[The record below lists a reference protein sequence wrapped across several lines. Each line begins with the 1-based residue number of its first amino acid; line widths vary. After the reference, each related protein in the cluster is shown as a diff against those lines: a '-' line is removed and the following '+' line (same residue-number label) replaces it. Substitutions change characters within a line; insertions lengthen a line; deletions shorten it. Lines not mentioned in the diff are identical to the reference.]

1 MDIDIRTLLSRL
13 NPACRHAME
22 QAAQSCVR
30 QTHYNV
36 DVEHLLLALIETDA
50 PDLRAVLAHFDITAE
65 ELGAQLQK
73 AVDQFKRGNGRTPA
87 LSPNFAPLLQE
98 AWLLSS
104 MLLGEQQ
111 VRSGTLV
118 LALLEV
124 DSLRG
129 LLLESAPALLKI
141 PRASLRDALP
151 ALLAD
156 SPEDTGGA
164 GRDSA
169 ARAAAPGAPGA
180 SAAAGA
186 PPARA
191 MPTLSGN
198 ATGSGNATRQAAL
211 EQYTVDLTA
220 LAREGAIDPIRG
232 RDGEIRQLI
241 DVLLRRR
248 QNNPIL
254 TGEAG
259 VGKTAVV
266 EGFAQRIVHGDVPPA
281 LANVSVRS
289 LDLALLQA
297 GAGIKG
303 EFENRL
309 KSVISEVKASPTPVI
324 LFIDE
329 AHQLIGAGGS
339 EGQGDA
345 ANMLKPALARGELRT
360 IAATT
365 WAEYKKYVERDPA
378 LARRFQVVKVE
389 EPSEAV
395 AIEMLRGMVQKLEAH
410 HGVEIL
416 DEAVRDAVKL
426 SHRYISG
433 RQLPDK
439 AISVL
444 DTACARVAIGQS
456 SEPEELEALSRAIET
471 AENHLR
477 ILRHESATGAERGD
491 AIAAR
496 ERQLAEDRAR
506 HARLTDKLA
515 TEKRAVTEILVWR
528 RKIAQHLAAADSRR
542 GETGG
547 NRAQDIS
554 GKESSVTGKSGA
566 HGDANTHATAD
577 APETPETPDGVESFE
592 GDDDASL
599 TANLSRLEKGLEAVQ
614 NDEPLVPVC
623 VDSNVVANVISG
635 WTGIPVGRMLA
646 DELHTVLYLQDK
658 LAERVVG
665 QNEALDTIAR
675 RIRTFRADL
684 DDPGKPVGVF
694 LLVGPSGVGKT
705 ETAAA
710 LADML
715 YGGER
720 NMITVNMSEFQEAHS
735 VSGLKGAP
743 PGYVGYGRGGVLTEA
758 VRRRPYS
765 VVLLDEM
772 EKAHPD
778 VLELFFQVF
787 DKGTMEDG
795 EGVPIDFKNTLILLT
810 SNAAQDV
817 ITDACQGGRR
827 PPPDALIDA
836 LRPALVRQFSPA
848 FLGRLVLVPYYPL
861 GDAQIASIVELKLE
875 RLAQRFVRNHHAP
888 LTWDDALAQLIT
900 QRCKEV
906 DSGARNVDH
915 ILTQAVMPELA
926 RQVLERISIARPFSG
941 VHIGV
946 SAQGDIAFRF
956 RSSDEV

>member
-1 MDIDIRTLLSRL
+1 MEIDIRTLVSRL
-13 NPACRHAME
+13 DPACKHAME
-22 QAAQSCVR
+22 LAAQLCVR

-36 DVEHLLLALIETDA
+36 DVEHFLLQLLESDA
-50 PDLRAVLAHFDITAE
+50 PDLRAILEHFEVAAADVC
-65 ELGAQLQK
+65 GQLQK

-87 LSPNFAPLLQE
+87 LSPNFSRLFQE

-104 MLLGEQQ
+104 MLLGQQ
-111 VRSGTLV
+111 QIRSGTVL

-129 LLLESAPALLKI
+129 LLIDSAPSLLKI
-141 PRASLRDALP
+141 PRATLRESLA
-151 ALLAD
+151 AVLAA
-156 SPEDTGGA
+156 SNEDGGP
-164 GRDSA
+164 
-169 ARAAAPGAPGA
+169 AAAP
-180 SAAAGA
+180 AAGA
-186 PPARA
+186 AAVSGSPTGKAPLPA
-191 MPTLSGN
+191 MPS
-198 ATGSGNATRQAAL
+198 AIGSGPGGSAL
-211 EQYTVDLTA
+211 AQYTVDLTE
-220 LAREGAIDPIRG
+220 LAREGAIDPIYG
-232 RDGEIRQLI
+232 RDLEIRQLI

-266 EGFAQRIVHGDVPPA
+266 EGFAQRIVQGQVPPA
-281 LANVSVRS
+281 LLNVTVRS

-297 GAGIKG
+297 GAGVKG

-309 KSVISEVKASPTPVI
+309 KSVIAEVKASPVPVI

-345 ANMLKPALARGELRT
+345 ANLLKPALARGELRT

-378 LARRFQVVKVE
+378 LARRFQVVKVD

-395 AIEMLRGMVQKLEAH
+395 AIEMLRGMVSKLSHH

-456 SEPEELEALSRAIET
+456 GIPEDIEALGRALD
-471 AENHLR
+471 AGENQLR
-477 ILRHESATGAERGD
+477 ILRHEAATGADHAD
-491 AIAAR
+491 AIAALTK
-496 ERQLAEDRAR
+496 QLEEQRAK

-515 TEKRAVTEILVWR
+515 TEQHAVEEILAWR
-528 RKIAQHLAAADSRR
+528 RKIARQVD
-542 GETGG
+542 
-547 NRAQDIS
+547 AQ
-554 GKESSVTGKSGA
+554 EPA
-566 HGDANTHATAD
+566 
-577 APETPETPDGVESFE
+577 EE
-592 GDDDASL
+592 GDDAASL
-599 TANLSRLEKGLEAVQ
+599 LANLGRLEKGLEAVQ
-614 NDEPLVPVC
+614 NDEPMVPVY
-623 VDSNVVANVISG
+623 VDSAMVAEVISG

-646 DELHTVLYLQDK
+646 DELHTVLYLHDK

-665 QNEALDTIAR
+665 QDEALDAIAR
-675 RIRTFRADL
+675 RVRTFRADL
-684 DDPGKPVGVF
+684 DDPSKPVGVF

-710 LADML
+710 LADTL

-787 DKGTMEDG
+787 DKGVMEDG

-810 SNAAQDV
+810 SNAAQEV

-827 PPPDALIDA
+827 PSSEELIER
-836 LRPALVRQFSPA
+836 LRPPLLRQFSPA

-861 GDAQIASIVELKLE
+861 GDAQIAAIVNLKLN
-875 RLAQRFVRNHHAP
+875 RLAERFARNHHAV
-888 LTWDDALAQLIT
+888 LTWDDEFARVIT
-900 QRCKEV
+900 ERCKEV

-915 ILTQAVMPELA
+915 ILTQIVLPELA
-926 RQVLERISIARPFSG
+926 REVLERISVAEPFDAVDLAFTPTG
-941 VHIGV
+941 GLAFTF
-946 SAQGDIAFRF
+946 SAGGGA
-956 RSSDEV
+956 

>member
-13 NPACRHAME
+13 NPACKHAME
-22 QAAQSCVR
+22 QAAQLCVR

-36 DVEHLLLALIETDA
+36 DVEHLLLQLLESDA
-50 PDLRAVLAHFDITAE
+50 PDLRAI
-65 ELGAQLQK
+65 LGRFSISAADVTDSLQK

-87 LSPNFAPLLQE
+87 LSPNFSPLFQE
-98 AWLLSS
+98 SWLLSS

-111 VRSGTLV
+111 IRSGTIV
-118 LALLEV
+118 LALLEL

-129 LLLESAPALLKI
+129 LLLDSAPALLKI
-141 PRASLRDALP
+141 PRAALRDALP
-151 ALLAD
+151 ALVVN
-156 SPEDTGGA
+156 SSEDGGGA
-164 GRDSA
+164 A
-169 ARAAAPGAPGA
+169 PQTAVPGAATAP
-180 SAAAGA
+180 AGGVSQTMQ
-186 PPARA
+186 A
-191 MPTLSGN
+191 MPAMTANSG
-198 ATGSGNATRQAAL
+198 GRSSAL
-211 EQYTVDLTA
+211 AQYTVDMTA
-220 LAREGAIDPIRG
+220 LAREGASDPICG
-232 RDGEIRQLI
+232 RDAEIRQLI

-259 VGKTAVV
+259 VGKTAIV
-266 EGFAQRIVHGDVPPA
+266 EGFAQRVASGEVPPA

-297 GAGIKG
+297 GAGVKG

-309 KSVISEVKASPTPVI
+309 KSVIAEVKASPVPVI

-345 ANMLKPALARGELRT
+345 ANLLKPALARGELRT

-389 EPSEAV
+389 EPSEPV
-395 AIEMLRGMVQKLEAH
+395 AIEMLRGMVAKLEAH

-439 AISVL
+439 AVSVL
-444 DTACARVAIGQS
+444 DTACARVALGQNGV
-456 SEPEELEALSRAIET
+456 PEEIEALGRAIDS
-471 AENHLR
+471 AENQLR
-477 ILRHESATGAERGD
+477 ILRHEAATGAERAD
-491 AIAAR
+491 AIAALV
-496 ERQLAEDRAR
+496 RQLDEQRAHR
-506 HARLTDKLA
+506 TRLNEKLV
-515 TEKRAVTEILVWR
+515 TEKRVVDEILSWR
-528 RKIAQHLAAADSRR
+528 RKIARTLTESPPGETQAVGDEEDSESLAA
-542 GETGG
+542 
-547 NRAQDIS
+547 
-554 GKESSVTGKSGA
+554 
-566 HGDANTHATAD
+566 
-577 APETPETPDGVESFE
+577 
-592 GDDDASL
+592 
-599 TANLSRLEKGLEAVQ
+599 NLRRLEMGLEAVRS
-614 NDEPLVPVC
+614 DEPMVPVC
-623 VDSNVVANVISG
+623 VDSTVVAKVISG
-635 WTGIPVGRMLA
+635 WTGIPVGDMLA
-646 DELHTVLYLQDK
+646 DELHTVLYLHEK
-658 LAERVVG
+658 LAARVVG
-665 QNEALDTIAR
+665 QDEALDAIAR
-675 RIRTFRADL
+675 RVRTFRADL

-787 DKGTMEDG
+787 DKGVMEDG
-795 EGVPIDFKNTLILLT
+795 EGISIDFRNTLILLT

-817 ITDACQGGRR
+817 ITEACQGGRR
-827 PPPDALIDA
+827 PPPEELIA
-836 LRPALVRQFSPA
+836 RLRPALLKQFSPA
-848 FLGRLVLVPYYPL
+848 FLGRMVLVPYYHL
-861 GDAQIASIVELKLE
+861 GDAQITAIVNLKLK
-875 RLAQRFVRNHHAP
+875 RLAERFARNHHAQ
-888 LTWDDALAQLIT
+888 LMWDDRFAQVIAE
-900 QRCKEV
+900 RCKEV

-915 ILTQAVMPELA
+915 ILTQYVLPELA
-926 RQVLERISIARPFSG
+926 REVLERMSMAKPFGG
-941 VHIGV
+941 VQLDF
-946 SAQGDIAFRF
+946 AQDGAVCFRF
-956 RSSDEV
+956 VAREEN

>member
-1 MDIDIRTLLSRL
+1 MEIDIRTLVSRL
-13 NPACRHAME
+13 DPACKHAME
-22 QAAQSCVR
+22 LAAQLCVR

-36 DVEHLLLALIETDA
+36 DVEHFLLQLLESDA
-50 PDLRAVLAHFDITAE
+50 PDLRVILEHFEIASADVC
-65 ELGAQLQK
+65 AQLQK

-87 LSPNFAPLLQE
+87 LSPNFSRLFQE

-104 MLLGEQQ
+104 MLLGQQ
-111 VRSGTLV
+111 QIRSGTVL

-129 LLLESAPALLKI
+129 LVLESAPSLLKI
-141 PRASLRDALP
+141 PRATLRDS
-151 ALLAD
+151 LA
-156 SPEDTGGA
+156 SVLAASNEDGGQ
-164 GRDSA
+164 
-169 ARAAAPGAPGA
+169 AAAPAGGGAMGGG
-180 SAAAGA
+180 SGAAGA
-186 PPARA
+186 SGGKAPLPS
-191 MPTLSGN
+191 MPS
-198 ATGSGNATRQAAL
+198 AAGSGPGGSAL
-211 EQYTVDLTA
+211 AQYTVDLTE
-220 LAREGAIDPIRG
+220 LAREGAIDPICG
-232 RDGEIRQLI
+232 RDLEIRQLI

-266 EGFAQRIVHGDVPPA
+266 EGFAQRIVQGQVPPA
-281 LANVSVRS
+281 LVNVTVRS

-297 GAGIKG
+297 GAGVKG

-309 KSVISEVKASPTPVI
+309 KSVIAEVKASPVPVI

-345 ANMLKPALARGELRT
+345 ANLLKPALARGELRT

-378 LARRFQVVKVE
+378 LARRFQVVKVD

-395 AIEMLRGMVQKLEAH
+395 AIEMLRGMVPKLAHH
-410 HGVEIL
+410 HGVEII

-456 SEPEELEALSRAIET
+456 GVPEDIEALGRALESG
-471 AENHLR
+471 ENQLR
-477 ILRHESATGAERGD
+477 ILRHEAATGSDHAD
-491 AIAAR
+491 AIAALTK
-496 ERQLAEDRAR
+496 QLDEQRAK

-515 TEKRAVTEILVWR
+515 TEQRAVEEILAWR
-528 RKIAQHLAAADSRR
+528 RKIARQV
-542 GETGG
+542 E
-547 NRAQDIS
+547 
-554 GKESSVTGKSGA
+554 
-566 HGDANTHATAD
+566 
-577 APETPETPDGVESFE
+577 APEPAEE
-592 GDDDASL
+592 GEDAQSL
-599 TANLSRLEKGLEAVQ
+599 LANLGRLEKGLEAVQ
-614 NDEPLVPVC
+614 NDEPMVPVY
-623 VDSNVVANVISG
+623 VDSQMVAEVISG

-646 DELHTVLYLQDK
+646 DELHTVLYLHDK

-665 QNEALDTIAR
+665 QDEALDAIAR
-675 RIRTFRADL
+675 RVRTFRADL

-710 LADML
+710 LADTL

-787 DKGTMEDG
+787 DKGVMEDG

-810 SNAAQDV
+810 SNAAQEV
-817 ITDACQGGRR
+817 ITEASQGGRR
-827 PPPDALIDA
+827 PPPEELIER
-836 LRPALVRQFSPA
+836 LRPALLRQFSPA
-848 FLGRLVLVPYYPL
+848 FLGRLVLVPYYHL
-861 GDAQIASIVELKLE
+861 GDAQIAAIVNLKLN
-875 RLAQRFVRNHHAP
+875 RLAERFARNHHAE
-888 LTWDDALAQLIT
+888 LTWDEDFARVIT
-900 QRCKEV
+900 ERCKEV

-915 ILTQAVMPELA
+915 ILTHIVLPELA
-926 RQVLERISIARPFSG
+926 REVLERISLAEPFAAVHLKFTPTGGLAFSFTAGDG
-941 VHIGV
+941 V
-946 SAQGDIAFRF
+946 
-956 RSSDEV
+956 

>member
-1 MDIDIRTLLSRL
+1 MEIDIRTLVSRL
-13 NPACRHAME
+13 DPACKHAME
-22 QAAQSCVR
+22 LAAQLCVR

-36 DVEHLLLALIETDA
+36 DVEHFLLQLLESDA
-50 PDLRAVLAHFDITAE
+50 PDLRVILEHFEVSATE
-65 ELGAQLQK
+65 VCAQLQK
-73 AVDQFKRGNGRTPA
+73 AVEQFKRGNGRTPA
-87 LSPNFAPLLQE
+87 LSPNFSRLFQE
-98 AWLLSS
+98 AWLFSS
-104 MLLGEQQ
+104 MLLGQQ
-111 VRSGTLV
+111 QIRSGTVL

-129 LLLESAPALLKI
+129 LLIDTAPSLLKI
-141 PRASLRDALP
+141 PRATLRESLP
-151 ALLAD
+151 AVLAA
-156 SPEDTGGA
+156 SNEDGGP
-164 GRDSA
+164 A
-169 ARAAAPGAPGA
+169 ATPAAGA
-180 SAAAGA
+180 SAGGA
-186 PPARA
+186 PAGQA
-191 MPTLSGN
+191 MPS
-198 ATGSGNATRQAAL
+198 AVGSGPGGSAL
-211 EQYTVDLTA
+211 AQYTVDLTE
-220 LAREGAIDPIRG
+220 LAREGAIDPICG
-232 RDGEIRQLI
+232 RDLEIRQLI

-266 EGFAQRIVHGDVPPA
+266 EGFAQRIVQGQVPPA
-281 LANVSVRS
+281 LLNVTVRS

-297 GAGIKG
+297 GAGVKG

-309 KSVISEVKASPTPVI
+309 KSVIAEVKASPVPVI

-345 ANMLKPALARGELRT
+345 ANLLKPALARGELRT

-378 LARRFQVVKVE
+378 LARRFQVVKVD

-395 AIEMLRGMVQKLEAH
+395 AIEMLRGMVPKLAHH
-410 HGVEIL
+410 HGVEIV

-456 SEPEELEALSRAIET
+456 GVPEDIEALGRSLESG
-471 AENHLR
+471 ENQLR
-477 ILRHESATGAERGD
+477 ILRHEAATGADHAD
-491 AIAAR
+491 AIAALTK
-496 ERQLAEDRAR
+496 QLEELRAK
-506 HARLTDKLA
+506 HARLTEKLS
-515 TEKRAVTEILVWR
+515 TEQRAVEEILAWR
-528 RKIAQHLAAADSRR
+528 RKIARQVEAKEAQAAQVPAEE
-542 GETGG
+542 GED
-547 NRAQDIS
+547 AQ
-554 GKESSVTGKSGA
+554 
-566 HGDANTHATAD
+566 
-577 APETPETPDGVESFE
+577 
-592 GDDDASL
+592 SL
-599 TANLSRLEKGLEAVQ
+599 LANLGRLEKGLEAVQ
-614 NDEPLVPVC
+614 NDEPMVPVY
-623 VDSNVVANVISG
+623 VNSAMVAEVISG

-646 DELHTVLYLQDK
+646 DELHTVLYLHDK

-665 QNEALDTIAR
+665 QDEALDAIAR
-675 RIRTFRADL
+675 RVRTFRADL

-710 LADML
+710 LADTL

-787 DKGTMEDG
+787 DKGVMEDG

-810 SNAAQDV
+810 SNAAQEV
-817 ITDACQGGRR
+817 ITEASQGGRR
-827 PPPDALIDA
+827 PPPEELIER
-836 LRPALVRQFSPA
+836 LRPALLRQFSPA
-848 FLGRLVLVPYYPL
+848 FLGRLVLVPYYHL
-861 GDAQIASIVELKLE
+861 GDAQIAAIVNLKLN
-875 RLAQRFVRNHHAP
+875 RLAERFGRNHHAK
-888 LTWDDALAQLIT
+888 LTWDDAFARVIT
-900 QRCKEV
+900 ERCKEV

-915 ILTQAVMPELA
+915 ILTQIVLPELA
-926 RQVLERISIARPFSG
+926 REVLERISVAEPFDAVHLAFTATGGLAFSFTAEGG
-941 VHIGV
+941 V
-946 SAQGDIAFRF
+946 
-956 RSSDEV
+956 

>member
-13 NPACRHAME
+13 NPECKLAME
-22 QAAQSCVR
+22 QAAQLCVR

-36 DVEHLLLALIETDA
+36 DVEHLLLTLLESDA
-50 PDLRAVLAHFDITAE
+50 PDLRAILAHFSIKPEALT
-65 ELGAQLQK
+65 AQLQK
-73 AVDQFKRGNGRTPA
+73 AVDLFKRGNGRTPA
-87 LSPNFAPLLQE
+87 LSPNFSPLFQE

-111 VRSGTLV
+111 IRSGTLV

-129 LLLESAPALLKI
+129 MLLESAPALLNI
-141 PRASLRDALP
+141 PRASLRERLGAVLAGSAEDAGGTQAGSP
-151 ALLAD
+151 AA
-156 SPEDTGGA
+156 PEA
-164 GRDSA
+164 GRA
-169 ARAAAPGAPGA
+169 NATPAAAPQAQAAMPSMAQGGA
-180 SAAAGA
+180 SQG
-186 PPARA
+186 RK
-191 MPTLSGN
+191 T
-198 ATGSGNATRQAAL
+198 AL
-211 EQYTVDLTA
+211 DQYTVDLTG
-220 LAREGAIDPIRG
+220 LAREGKIDPIRG
-232 RDGEIRQLI
+232 RDAEIRQLI

-266 EGFAQRIVHGDVPPA
+266 EGFAQRIVQGDVPPA
-281 LANVSVRS
+281 LTNVSVRS

-297 GAGIKG
+297 GAGVKG

-309 KSVISEVKASPTPVI
+309 KSVIAEVKSSAVPVI

-345 ANMLKPALARGELRT
+345 ANLLKPALARGELRT

-395 AIEMLRGMVQKLEAH
+395 AIEMLRGMVQKLEEH

-444 DTACARVAIGQS
+444 DTACARVAIGQNGL
-456 SEPEELEALSRAIET
+456 PEEIEALGRSLDT
-471 AENHLR
+471 AENQLR
-477 ILRHESATGAERGD
+477 IARHEAAMGAERAD
-491 AIAAR
+491 AIAAITKQLED
-496 ERQLAEDRAR
+496 ERAQ
-506 HARLTDKLA
+506 HARLAEKLS
-515 TEKRAVTEILVWR
+515 TEKRAVEEVLAWR
-528 RKIAQHLAAADSRR
+528 KKIRAYLAD
-542 GETGG
+542 
-547 NRAQDIS
+547 Q
-554 GKESSVTGKSGA
+554 SGA
-566 HGDANTHATAD
+566 A
-577 APETPETPDGVESFE
+577 ESEE
-592 GDDDASL
+592 GESL

-614 NDEPLVPVC
+614 NDEPMVPVC
-623 VDSNVVANVISG
+623 VDSETVAKVISG

-665 QNEALDTIAR
+665 QDEALDAIAR
-675 RIRTFRADL
+675 RVRTFRADL

-705 ETAAA
+705 ETAFA
-710 LADML
+710 LADLL

-787 DKGTMEDG
+787 DKGVMEDG

-817 ITDACQGGRR
+817 ITEASHGGRR
-827 PPPDALIDA
+827 PSPEELIEK
-836 LRPALVRQFSPA
+836 LRPALLRQFSPA
-848 FLGRLVLVPYYPL
+848 FLGRLVLVPYYHL
-861 GDAQIASIVELKLE
+861 GDAQINAIVNLKLE
-875 RLAQRFVRNHHAP
+875 RLAQRFTRNHLAQ
-888 LTWDDALAQLIT
+888 LTWDADLATLIA

-915 ILTQAVMPELA
+915 ILTQSVLPELA
-926 RQVLERISIARPFSG
+926 RQVLERISISEPFGG
-941 VHIGV
+941 VHLTLG
-946 SAQGDIAFRF
+946 ATGDIEFRF
-956 RSSDEV
+956 LPKEA

>member
-13 NPACRHAME
+13 NPVCKHAME
-22 QAAQSCVR
+22 LAAQQCVR

-36 DVEHLLLALIETDA
+36 DVEHLLLTLLDTAA
-50 PDLRAVLAHFDITAE
+50 PDLNAVLDHYQIRAE
-65 ELGAQLQK
+65 DVSAQLQR
-73 AVDQFKRGNGRTPA
+73 AQEQFKRGNGRTPA
-87 LSPNFAPLLQE
+87 LSPNFSPLFQE

-104 MLLGEQQ
+104 MLLGQQ
-111 VRSGTLV
+111 QIRSGTLL

-129 LLLESAPALLKI
+129 LLLESAPGLLNISRAGLRAALPSILAGSAEDAGN
-141 PRASLRDALP
+141 PSTQSEPGAEALP
-151 ALLAD
+151 A
-156 SPEDTGGA
+156 GGE
-164 GRDSA
+164 S
-169 ARAAAPGAPGA
+169 
-180 SAAAGA
+180 
-186 PPARA
+186 A
-191 MPTLSGN
+191 MPTPGQG
-198 ATGSGNATRQAAL
+198 AARQSAL
-211 EQYTVDLTA
+211 ELYTVDLTA
-220 LAREGAIDPIRG
+220 QAREGAIDPVRG

-266 EGFAQRIVHGDVPPA
+266 EGFAQRVVQGDVPPA
-281 LANVSVRS
+281 LCNVSVRS

-297 GAGIKG
+297 GAGVRG

-309 KSVISEVKASPTPVI
+309 KSVIGEVKASAMPVI

-345 ANMLKPALARGELRT
+345 ANLLKPALARGELRT

-365 WAEYKKYVERDPA
+365 WAEYKRYVERDPA

-389 EPSEAV
+389 EPTEAAAV
-395 AIEMLRGMVQKLEAH
+395 EMLRGMVQRLEAH

-416 DEAVRDAVKL
+416 DSAVRDAVKL

-456 SEPEELEALSRAIET
+456 AEPEEIEALGRAIES
-471 AENHLR
+471 AENQLR
-477 ILRHESATGAERGD
+477 ILRHEAATGADRAD
-491 AIAAR
+491 AIAATQRQIEEQR
-496 ERQLAEDRAR
+496 EQHRRSGE
-506 HARLTDKLA
+506 KLA
-515 TEKRAVTEILVWR
+515 AERGAVAEILGWR
-528 RKIAQHLAAADSRR
+528 RRIAERIAAD
-542 GETGG
+542 GG
-547 NRAQDIS
+547 
-554 GKESSVTGKSGA
+554 
-566 HGDANTHATAD
+566 ATAD
-577 APETPETPDGVESFE
+577 EEDL
-592 GDDDASL
+592 DAL
-599 TANLSRLEKGLEAVQ
+599 TANLTRLEKGLEAVQ
-614 NDEPLVPVC
+614 NDEPIVPVC
-623 VDSNVVANVISG
+623 VDSSVVAKVISG

-658 LAERVVG
+658 LSGRIVG
-665 QNEALDTIAR
+665 QNEALDAIAR

-694 LLVGPSGVGKT
+694 LLLGPSGVGKT
-705 ETAAA
+705 ETACA
-710 LADML
+710 LADTL

-720 NMITVNMSEFQEAHS
+720 NMITINMSEFQEAHS

-795 EGVPIDFKNTLILLT
+795 EGVSIDFKNTLILLT
-810 SNAAQDV
+810 SNASQDV
-817 ITDACQGGRR
+817 ITDACRGGER
-827 PPPDALIDA
+827 PTPEALIER
-836 LRPALVRQFSPA
+836 LRAPLLRQFSPA
-848 FLGRLVLVPYYPL
+848 FLGRLVMVPYYPL
-861 GDAQIASIVELKLE
+861 GDAQINAIVNLKLG
-875 RLAQRFVRNHHAP
+875 RLARRFERNHHAR
-888 LTWDDALAQLIT
+888 LGWDDAVAQSIAA
-900 QRCKEV
+900 RCKEV

-915 ILTQAVMPELA
+915 ILTQAVLPELA
-926 RQVLERISIARPFSG
+926 RQVLERISVAAPFGG
-941 VHIGV
+941 VHLGLTPAGAIDFQFHDAEAG
-946 SAQGDIAFRF
+946 
-956 RSSDEV
+956 

>member
-13 NPACRHAME
+13 NPVCKHAME
-22 QAAQSCVR
+22 LAAQQCVR

-36 DVEHLLLALIETDA
+36 DVEHLLLTLLDTGA
-50 PDLRAVLAHFDITAE
+50 PDWNAVLSHFQIRAE
-65 ELGAQLQK
+65 EVSAQLQR
-73 AVDQFKRGNGRTPA
+73 AQDHFKRGNGRTPA
-87 LSPNFAPLLQE
+87 LSPNFSPLFQE

-104 MLLGEQQ
+104 MLLGQQ
-111 VRSGTLV
+111 QIRSGTLL

-129 LLLESAPALLKI
+129 LLLESAPGLLNISRTAL
-141 PRASLRDALP
+141 RQALP
-151 ALLAD
+151 SILAN
-156 SPEDTGGA
+156 SAEDA
-164 GRDSA
+164 GDPA
-169 ARAAAPGAPGA
+169 ARAETGAGPWRADGAPG
-180 SAAAGA
+180 
-186 PPARA
+186 
-191 MPTLSGN
+191 MPTPSLP
-198 ATGSGNATRQAAL
+198 AARQSAL
-211 EQYTVDLTA
+211 ELYTVDLTA
-220 LAREGAIDPIRG
+220 LASAGAIDPVRG
-232 RDGEIRQLI
+232 RDAEIRQLI

-266 EGFAQRIVHGDVPPA
+266 EGFAQRIVLGDVPPA
-281 LANVSVRS
+281 LRNVSVRS

-297 GAGIKG
+297 GAGVRG

-309 KSVISEVKASPTPVI
+309 KSVIGEVKASPTPII

-345 ANMLKPALARGELRT
+345 ANLLKPALARGELRT

-365 WAEYKKYVERDPA
+365 WAEYKRYVERDPA

-389 EPSEAV
+389 EPSEAAAV
-395 AIEMLRGMVQKLEAH
+395 EMLRGMVQRLQAH

-416 DEAVRDAVKL
+416 DTAVRDAVKL

-456 SEPEELEALSRAIET
+456 AEPEEIEALGRAIEA
-471 AENHLR
+471 AENQLR
-477 ILRHESATGAERGD
+477 IQRHEAATGADRED
-491 AIAAR
+491 AIAATQRQIEEQR
-496 ERQLAEDRAR
+496 EQHR
-506 HARLTDKLA
+506 RLGEKLA
-515 TEKRAVTEILVWR
+515 AERGAVAEILTWR
-528 RKIAQHLAAADSRR
+528 RRIADRVENGERAADEEDLS
-542 GETGG
+542 
-547 NRAQDIS
+547 A
-554 GKESSVTGKSGA
+554 
-566 HGDANTHATAD
+566 
-577 APETPETPDGVESFE
+577 
-592 GDDDASL
+592 L
-599 TANLSRLEKGLEAVQ
+599 TANLTRLEKGLEAVQ
-614 NDEPLVPVC
+614 NDEPIVPVC
-623 VDSNVVANVISG
+623 VDSSVVAKVISG

-658 LAERVVG
+658 LSGRIVG
-665 QNEALDTIAR
+665 QDEALDAIAR

-694 LLVGPSGVGKT
+694 LLLGPSGVGKT
-705 ETAAA
+705 ETACA
-710 LADML
+710 LADTL

-720 NMITVNMSEFQEAHS
+720 NMITINMSEFQEAHS

-795 EGVPIDFKNTLILLT
+795 EGVSIDFKNTLILLT
-810 SNAAQDV
+810 SNASQDV
-817 ITDACQGGRR
+817 ITDACRGGARPSPEALIERLR
-827 PPPDALIDA
+827 PPL
-836 LRPALVRQFSPA
+836 LRQFSPA
-848 FLGRLVLVPYYPL
+848 FLGRLVMVPYYPL
-861 GDAQIASIVELKLE
+861 GDSQINAIVNLKLG
-875 RLAQRFVRNHHAP
+875 RLARRFERNHHAR
-888 LTWDDALAQLIT
+888 LGWDDAVAQSIAA
-900 QRCKEV
+900 RCKEV

-915 ILTQAVMPELA
+915 ILTQAVLPELA
-926 RQVLERISIARPFSG
+926 RQVLERISVAAPFGG
-941 VHIGV
+941 VHMGLTPAGAIE
-946 SAQGDIAFRF
+946 FRF
-956 RSSDEV
+956 HDAEAG

>member
-13 NPACRHAME
+13 NPVCRHAME
-22 QAAQSCVR
+22 LAAQICVR

-36 DVEHLLLALIETDA
+36 DIEHLLLQLVESDA
-50 PDLRAVLAHFDITAE
+50 PDLRAILDHFNVPAANVI
-65 ELGAQLQK
+65 AQLQK
-73 AVDQFKRGNGRTPA
+73 AVEQFKRGNGRTPA
-87 LSPNFAPLLQE
+87 LSPNFSLLFQE

-104 MLLGEQQ
+104 ILLGEQQ
-111 VRSGTLV
+111 VRSGTIL
-118 LALLEV
+118 LALLEI

-129 LLLESAPALLKI
+129 MLLDSAPALLAI
-141 PRASLRDALP
+141 PRASLRDAL
-151 ALLAD
+151 AAVLAG
-156 SPEDTGGA
+156 SSEDGGRA
-164 GRDSA
+164 SA
-169 ARAAAPGAPGA
+169 PVAAASAGDAAGAAHASAPQVSMPVMP
-180 SAAAGA
+180 SAAAAG
-186 PPARA
+186 
-191 MPTLSGN
+191 
-198 ATGSGNATRQAAL
+198 GSGRGSAL
-211 EQYTVDLTA
+211 AQYTVDLTA
-220 LAREGAIDPIRG
+220 LAREGAIDPICG
-232 RDGEIRQLI
+232 RDAEIRQLI

-266 EGFAQRIVHGDVPPA
+266 EGFAQRIVQGQVPPA
-281 LANVSVRS
+281 LVNVCVRS

-297 GAGIKG
+297 GAGVKG

-309 KSVISEVKASPTPVI
+309 KSVIAEVKASPVPVI

-345 ANMLKPALARGELRT
+345 ANLLKPALARGELRT

-395 AIEMLRGMVQKLEAH
+395 AIEMLRGMVAKLSLH

-456 SEPEELEALSRAIET
+456 GIPEEIEALGRAIEA
-471 AENHLR
+471 AENQLR
-477 ILRHESATGAERGD
+477 ILRHEAATGADHVD
-491 AIAAR
+491 AIGTLAAQLE
-496 ERQLAEDRAR
+496 ERSAQ
-506 HARLTDKLA
+506 HARLSDKLA
-515 TEKRAVTEILVWR
+515 TERRAVDEILAWR
-528 RKIAQHLAAADSRR
+528 SKIARHLAGQEQASG
-542 GETGG
+542 GE
-547 NRAQDIS
+547 D
-554 GKESSVTGKSGA
+554 E
-566 HGDANTHATAD
+566 
-577 APETPETPDGVESFE
+577 DG
-592 GDDDASL
+592 ASL
-599 TANLSRLEKGLEAVQ
+599 RANLGRLEKGLEAVQ
-614 NDEPLVPVC
+614 SDEPMVPVC
-623 VDSNVVANVISG
+623 VDSGMVARVISG
-635 WTGIPVGRMLA
+635 WTGIPVGSMLA

-665 QNEALDTIAR
+665 QNEALDAIAR
-675 RIRTFRADL
+675 RVRTFRADL

-705 ETAAA
+705 ETAGA

-787 DKGTMEDG
+787 DKGVMEDG
-795 EGVPIDFKNTLILLT
+795 EGVPIDFRNTLILLT

-817 ITDACQGGRR
+817 ITEACQGGRR
-827 PPPDALIDA
+827 PPPEVLIER
-836 LRPALVRQFSPA
+836 LRPALLKQFSPA
-848 FLGRLVLVPYYPL
+848 FLGRLVLVPYYHL
-861 GDAQIASIVELKLE
+861 GDAQITSIVNLKLA
-875 RLAQRFVRNHHAP
+875 RLAERFERNHHAR
-888 LTWDDALAQLIT
+888 LTWNDEFAQVIT
-900 QRCKEV
+900 ERCKEV

-915 ILTQAVMPELA
+915 ILTHSVLPELA
-926 RQVLERISIARPFSG
+926 REVLERISVAEPFGG
-941 VHIGV
+941 VHLAFTAAG
-946 SAQGDIAFRF
+946 GIALRF
-956 RSSDEV
+956 APREEA